1 MWSEMD
7 EEFPSNTPEGQVNT
21 EMCWNLRILTIAAAL
36 LFCFCITLSTFELHT
51 MHLKIEN

>member
-51 MHLKIEN
+51 VHLKIES